1 MPLLRPFSL
10 LGGMLVAQHYSR
22 LTTLMTG
29 AHTHS
34 GRDAFLCSA
43 NVASSS
49 DDELFMSAALRQA
62 EAAFASGEV
71 PIGAV
76 IVHDGLIVAQ
86 AHNRVEELRDASAH
100 AEMLCARTAAADPR
114 WPSWRL
120 SSTTL
125 YCTVEPCPMCLAAL
139 HAFRVE
145 RLVYG
150 APNPRL
156 GAIEGALRPQSDFA
170 HPYHTLN
177 VTGGVLADQAGD
189 LMRRFF
195 KQQRQRPG
203 FSAETAS
210 ASGPPT
216 SAASEAAAGAEP
228 PQTAG
233 PAAEPRRGLVLGLG
247 QSRTVKALR
256 RVLGSPLL
264 RRV

>member
-1 MPLLRPFSL
+1 MLTLLRPLPL
-10 LGGMLVAQHYSR
+10 LGGMLVAQHSR
-22 LTTLMTG
+22 LMTG
-29 AHTHS
+29 AHTRS

-203 FSAETAS
+203 FSVETAS
-210 ASGPPT
+210 ASGPPKPT

-228 PQTAG
+228 PPTAG